1 MKDMETLNPVLKT
14 AIKSMPK
21 EQVRDFAGFIF
32 IFYAFVDV
40 VKCYITR

>member
-1 MKDMETLNPVLKT
+1 MKDIETLNPVLKI
-14 AIKSMPK
+14 AIKSMPR
-21 EQVRDFAGFIF
+21 EQVRDFASFIF